1 MTAAEHSLPE
11 DNGNTPA
18 PVTKIDAHQ
27 AGASEG
33 YGEGAITIL
42 EGLEAVRK
50 RPGMY
55 IGDTSD
61 GTGLHHLVFEVV
73 DNSIDEALAG
83 HCDDIVVTIH
93 SDNSISVTDNGRGIP
108 TGVKMD
114 DKHEPKRSAAE
125 IALTELHAGGKF
137 NQNSYKVS
145 GGLHGVGVS
154 CVNAL
159 SKKLRLTVRREG
171 KVHVLDFSRG
181 FVQNRIT
188 YNVEGG
194 EVSPM
199 KVLGETDKRGTE
211 VHFLPDTDIFK
222 ENNEFHYE
230 ILAKRLREL
239 SFLNNGVRIRLKDE
253 RSGKEDDFSGAGGV
267 RGFVEFIN
275 KGKTVLHPTSFYAAG
290 ERPAETYGG
299 IPGTHIG
306 VEVSMQ
312 WNSSYSEQVLCFT
325 NNIPQRDG
333 GTHLTGL
340 RAAMTRVINKYIEEN
355 DFAKKAKVE
364 VTGDDM
370 REGLCCVLSV
380 KVPEPKFS
388 SQTKDKLVS
397 SEVRAPVE
405 DIVGKLLTDFLQE
418 RPVDAKIICGK
429 IVEAARAREAAR
441 KAREMTRRK
450 GVLDGM
456 GLPGKLADC
465 QEKDPALCE
474 IYIVE
479 GDSAGGSAKQG
490 RDRKFQ
496 AILPLRGKILNVE
509 KARYE
514 KLLTSNE
521 ILTLITAL
529 GTGIGKTASEGEG
542 SKAGA
547 DDFNIDKLRYHR
559 IIIMS
564 VDGDDHVFVRAG
576 TQGARMVRIGAFIDA
591 ALQQHGALEN
601 ADGVAKVQGADL
613 GEVLCFGVDAHD
625 VRFKPIKA
633 VIRHPLDETLYAV
646 RTAYG
651 RTVRVTSSHSVFV
664 HENGAIQLKRGDA
677 LRVGDKVVAPG
688 TLRLPVQAPQQ
699 LDLLE
704 RLWAVP
710 TAAQQ
715 IWLRGPAIEDWSR
728 AQVLARHADD
738 DWGSPRVDLPED
750 VRAELAQRRRAS
762 GLSNA
767 ELCAAVGI
775 RQPVTFYAWENGS
788 SRPTMQHYTAYLRAV
803 GANEEV
809 FLQRANV
816 GPSRL
821 QTQWQQAGTPSGHNA
836 VRDQVR
842 LSELNAEDVAWLA
855 QRTDL
860 ELTPEHHAGHGLQR
874 QLPVDASLL
883 TLLGFYL
890 AEGSCSARNGVR
902 LSIGQNN
909 QGFASEMVGH
919 FSHLFGHSPVLYQQA
934 ERAAELKLVNR
945 VAALAWQHLFGFVEG
960 TVSSSK
966 CIPDLVFNVSE
977 PLRLAFLRGYLLG
990 DGTVSK
996 QKISFTTASYDLA
1009 SGLMYL
1015 LSSLGVVA
1023 SLSHLQPDGVER
1035 SIRGEPCITRQ
1046 PYWTISV
1053 CTQNDLRRLE
1063 SVWADHAQADA
1074 LRATLACG
1082 VSNEKNRR
1090 FERLDGD
1097 LIALPITSIEPVQA
1111 SNGMVY
1117 DFSVQDDE
1125 NFVAG
1130 MGGLCCHNTDAD
1142 VDGAH
1147 IRTLLLTFFYRQMP
1161 ELVERGHIYIAQ
1173 PPLYKVK
1180 AGKEELY
1187 LKDAAALDSFLLR
1200 IALKDASVLT
1210 GGATPQTLSGDT
1222 LAELARQH
1230 QVAEGVIARL
1240 SGFMDAE
1247 ALRAV
1252 ADGVALNLDTLAEA
1266 QASAAALEAQLREL
1280 NTSGTPATV
1289 AGEFDVRSDKP
1300 LLRISRQH
1308 HGNVKSST
1316 ITQDF
1321 VLGADYAALAEAA
1334 ATFRDLLGEG
1344 AKVLRGE
1351 GERQKEEKVA
1361 DFRQAMRWLI
1371 SEAER
1376 TTARQRYKGL
1386 GEMNPAQLWETTM
1399 DPAVRRLLRVQIE
1412 DAIEADRVFTMLM
1425 GDEVEPRR
1433 DFIETNALRAG
1444 NIDV

>member
-1 MTAAEHSLPE
+1 MTVDNIPSEPE
-11 DNGNTPA
+11 ATGVSGHVEPTL
-18 PVTKIDAHQ
+18 TKIDTNQ
-27 AGASEG
+27 AGASES

-171 KVHVLDFSRG
+171 KMHVLDFSQG
-181 FVQNRIT
+181 FVQNRIIET
-188 YNVEGG
+188 VDGV

-199 KVLGETDKRGTE
+199 KVIGDTEKRGTE
-211 VHFLPDTDIFK
+211 VHFLPDTEIFK
-222 ENNEFHYE
+222 ENSDFHYE

-253 RSGKEDDFSGAGGV
+253 RTGKEDDFSGAGGV

-312 WNSSYSEQVLCFT
+312 WNSGYTEQVLCFT

-405 DIVGKLLTDFLQE
+405 DIVGKLLTDYLQE
-418 RPVDAKIICGK
+418 RPGDAKIICGK

-465 QEKDPALCE
+465 QEKDPSLCE

-529 GTGIGKTASEGEG
+529 GTGIGKAGG
-542 SKAGA
+542 STGS
-547 DDFNIDKLRYHR
+547 DDFNVDKLRYHR
-559 IIIMS
+559 IIIM
-564 VDGDDHVFVRAG
+564 
-576 TQGARMVRIGAFIDA
+576 
-591 ALQQHGALEN
+591 
-601 ADGVAKVQGADL
+601 
-613 GEVLCFGVDAHD
+613 
-625 VRFKPIKA
+625 
-633 VIRHPLDETLYAV
+633 
-646 RTAYG
+646 
-651 RTVRVTSSHSVFV
+651 
-664 HENGAIQLKRGDA
+664 
-677 LRVGDKVVAPG
+677 
-688 TLRLPVQAPQQ
+688 
-699 LDLLE
+699 
-704 RLWAVP
+704 
-710 TAAQQ
+710 
-715 IWLRGPAIEDWSR
+715 
-728 AQVLARHADD
+728 
-738 DWGSPRVDLPED
+738 
-750 VRAELAQRRRAS
+750 
-762 GLSNA
+762 
-767 ELCAAVGI
+767 
-775 RQPVTFYAWENGS
+775 
-788 SRPTMQHYTAYLRAV
+788 
-803 GANEEV
+803 
-809 FLQRANV
+809 
-816 GPSRL
+816 
-821 QTQWQQAGTPSGHNA
+821 
-836 VRDQVR
+836 
-842 LSELNAEDVAWLA
+842 
-855 QRTDL
+855 
-860 ELTPEHHAGHGLQR
+860 
-874 QLPVDASLL
+874 
-883 TLLGFYL
+883 
-890 AEGSCSARNGVR
+890 
-902 LSIGQNN
+902 
-909 QGFASEMVGH
+909 
-919 FSHLFGHSPVLYQQA
+919 
-934 ERAAELKLVNR
+934 
-945 VAALAWQHLFGFVEG
+945 
-960 TVSSSK
+960 
-966 CIPDLVFNVSE
+966 
-977 PLRLAFLRGYLLG
+977 
-990 DGTVSK
+990 
-996 QKISFTTASYDLA
+996 
-1009 SGLMYL
+1009 
-1015 LSSLGVVA
+1015 
-1023 SLSHLQPDGVER
+1023 
-1035 SIRGEPCITRQ
+1035 
-1046 PYWTISV
+1046 
-1053 CTQNDLRRLE
+1053 
-1063 SVWADHAQADA
+1063 
-1074 LRATLACG
+1074 
-1082 VSNEKNRR
+1082 
-1090 FERLDGD
+1090 
-1097 LIALPITSIEPVQA
+1097 
-1111 SNGMVY
+1111 
-1117 DFSVQDDE
+1117 
-1125 NFVAG
+1125 
-1130 MGGLCCHNTDAD
+1130 TDAD

-1187 LKDAAALDSFLLR
+1187 LQGAPDLDAFLLR
-1200 IALKDASVLT
+1200 IALKDASVST
-1210 GGATPQTLSGDT
+1210 GGDTATVLRGETLD
-1222 LAELARQH
+1222 ELARKH
-1230 QVAEGVIARL
+1230 QLAEAVIARL
-1240 SGFMDAE
+1240 GNFMDAE
-1247 ALRAV
+1247 ALRAI
-1252 ADGVALNLDTLAEA
+1252 ADGVALDLDTPAAAEA
-1266 QASAAALEAQLREL
+1266 SAVALQAKLREL
-1280 NTSGTPATV
+1280 NTTGAPADV
-1289 AGEFDVRSDKP
+1289 SSEFDARTDKP
-1300 LLRISRQH
+1300 ILRISRRH
-1308 HGNVKSST
+1308 HGNVKSSVL
-1316 ITQDF
+1316 TQDF
-1321 VLGADYAALAEAA
+1321 VHGADYGALATAA
-1334 ATFRDLLGEG
+1334 DTFRSLLGDG
-1344 AKVLRGE
+1344 AFVKRGD
-1351 GERQKEEKVA
+1351 GEKAKEEKVS

-1371 SEAER
+1371 AQAEHA
-1376 TTARQRYKGL
+1376 TSRQRYKGL
-1386 GEMNPAQLWETTM
+1386 GEMNPEQLWETTM
-1399 DPAVRRLLRVQIE
+1399 DPTVRRLLRVQID

-1433 DFIETNALRAG
+1433 EFIETNALRAG
-1444 NIDV
+1444 NIDI